1 MGRICKNTEPP
12 PFHSVS
18 ISVEPS
24 YQLRTYLP
32 ATLSRYQTFLF
43 SLSLS
48 LSLFTYECLHSFIA
62 QSTMYISL
70 FFTLPVIP
78 LNMNGTESKV
88 DSSL

>member
-43 SLSLS
+43 SLSLYLPTNVYIR
-48 LSLFTYECLHSFIA
+48 LSLNQRCIFPYFSPYL
-62 QSTMYISL
+62 L
-70 FFTLPVIP
+70 FP
-78 LNMNGTESKV
+78 
-88 DSSL
+88 

>member
-43 SLSLS
+43 SLSL
-48 LSLFTYECLHSFIA
+48 FTYECLHSFIA